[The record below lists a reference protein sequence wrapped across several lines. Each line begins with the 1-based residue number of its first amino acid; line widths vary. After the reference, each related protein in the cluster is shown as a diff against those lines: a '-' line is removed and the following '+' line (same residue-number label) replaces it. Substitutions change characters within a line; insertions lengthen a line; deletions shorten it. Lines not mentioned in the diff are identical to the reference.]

1 MSLTLLLALQAAAPA
16 PASIL
21 APIDFDLARLPRLD
35 LGALGGPACNRADPN
50 AIVVCGRRGRGTYP
64 LDEMAAQFEPRPI
77 RAETGLV
84 GNLRGAAYL
93 ESVVLPGGQVSNR
106 MMVGIR
112 LPF

>member
-16 PASIL
+16 PIL

-35 LGALGGPACNRADPN
+35 PGGFGGPACNRADPN
-50 AIVVCGRRGRGTYP
+50 SIVVCGRRGRGTYP
-64 LDEMAAQFEPRPI
+64 LDEMAARFEPRPI
-77 RAETGLV
+77 RAEIGLI
-84 GNLRGAAYL
+84 GNLRGAAFL

-106 MMVGIR
+106 VMVGIR